1 MASRAIVL
9 SHRGVADELGHI
21 GEWLSDSGMSIDRM
35 YREDDPKI
43 PDGDLL
49 VVLGS
54 PNSVASG
61 HCLPP
66 AQAEIQAVRAW
77 VAADRPYVGVC
88 FGAQV
93 LARAFG
99 GSVSRMDRT
108 YRDYIDFETA
118 QGAPSVLEGRWAVWH
133 EDAITAP
140 SEAEVLAR
148 LPHAD
153 TVFRIG
159 RAWGLQPHVE
169 FDATIVRNLG
179 DVVGIPEDQWLPL
192 HRALSDDD
200 AGHAS
205 RSRALLD
212 HIAAE
217 IL

>member
-66 AQAEIQAVRAW
+66 AQAEIEAVRAW

-108 YRDYIDFETA
+108 FRDYIDFETA

>member
-21 GEWLSDSGMSIDRM
+21 GEWLSDSGMSIDRV

-66 AQAEIQAVRAW
+66 AQAEIEAVLAW

-99 GSVSRMDRT
+99 GSVSRMERT

-140 SEAEVLAR
+140 SGADVLAR

-179 DVVGIPEDQWLPL
+179 DVVGIPEEQWLPL

>member
-66 AQAEIQAVRAW
+66 AQAEIEAVRAW

-99 GSVSRMDRT
+99 GSVSRMERT

-140 SEAEVLAR
+140 SEADVLAR

-192 HRALSDDD
+192 HRALSDDG

>member
-21 GEWLSDSGMSIDRM
+21 GEWLSDSGMSIDRV

-66 AQAEIQAVRAW
+66 AQAEIEAVRAW

-192 HRALSDDD
+192 HRELSDDD

>member
-66 AQAEIQAVRAW
+66 AQAEIEAVRAW

-99 GSVSRMDRT
+99 GSVSRMERT

-140 SEAEVLAR
+140 SGADVLAR

-179 DVVGIPEDQWLPL
+179 DVVGIPEEQWLPL

-200 AGHAS
+200 AEHAS

>member
-21 GEWLSDSGMSIDRM
+21 GEWLSDSGMSIDRV

-66 AQAEIQAVRAW
+66 AQAEIEAVRAW

-99 GSVSRMDRT
+99 GSVSRMERT

-140 SEAEVLAR
+140 SEADVLAR